1 MNKRILAAFLFVG
14 FAIFAPLA
22 IIGCSGEEKP
32 ADAPKTDAGAPKAD
46 AGGAPKADPAK

>member
-14 FAIFAPLA
+14 FAIFAPFA

-32 ADAPKTDAGAPKAD
+32 ADAPKTDAAKPADAPKPAD
-46 AGGAPKADPAK
+46 AAK

>member
-14 FAIFAPLA
+14 FAIFAPTA

-32 ADAPKTDAGAPKAD
+32 ADTKPADAKPADAGAPKPD
-46 AGGAPKADPAK
+46 AAK